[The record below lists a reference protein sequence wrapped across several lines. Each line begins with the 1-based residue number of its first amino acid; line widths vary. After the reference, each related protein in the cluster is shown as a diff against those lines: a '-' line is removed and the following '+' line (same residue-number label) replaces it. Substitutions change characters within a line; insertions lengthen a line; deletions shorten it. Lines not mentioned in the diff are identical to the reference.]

1 MARPSLA
8 SVRRPEILDA
18 VCTTMLRV
26 GVANTTLARIAD
38 VAGVQPSIIRHY
50 LGNKSEV
57 MRAAVERALENAL
70 DVVGSEEQRA
80 ADPDELLDRLF
91 DGRLSAPEINQLVDQ
106 LIGESYHDDELR
118 DDLGAIYLRFLQS
131 LSAQLPVSV
140 PADQREVTAFSLL
153 CIAHAAQTFEHLGFA
168 DNPLPLAREAARLAL
183 LRHVDAEE
191 SE

>member
-1 MARPSLA
+1 
-8 SVRRPEILDA
+8 
-18 VCTTMLRV
+18 MLRV
-26 GVANTTLARIAD
+26 GVANTTLARIAE
-38 VAGVQPSIIRHY
+38 VAEVQPSIIRHY

-70 DVVGSEEQRA
+70 DVVGTEDRRA
-80 ADPDELLDRLF
+80 ADADELLDRLF
-91 DGRLSAPEINQLVDQ
+91 DGRLSVPEINQLVDQ

-118 DDLGAIYLRFLQS
+118 GDLGAIYLRFQQS

-140 PADQREVTAFSLL
+140 PVDQREVTAFSLL

-168 DNPLPLAREAARLAL
+168 DNLLPLARQAARLAL
-183 LRHVDAEE
+183 VQHVDAKD